1 MSMPIMGVPDKK
13 QTKFNVYTIE
23 ECIHRSDAK
32 DTVLFDEGATYKGE
46 FKDGKRH
53 GQGILKDADGKV
65 IYEGEWK
72 DDKPD
77 GKGTI
82 TNPRSVC
89 KKSIKRK
96 FVKGDYV
103 HKISDECEECKNNK
117 IITMI
122 FAEEEKN

>member
-13 QTKFNVYTIE
+13 QRKFNVFTIE
-23 ECIHRSDAK
+23 ECGHGSK
-32 DTVLFDEGATYKGE
+32 DKNVKFEEGTKYEGE

-53 GQGILKDADGKV
+53 GQGILKDSAGKI

-82 TNPRSVC
+82 TIPDSSC

-96 FVKGDYV
+96 FVRGDYV
-103 HKISDECEECKNNK
+103 HKIIDECKECKNNK

-122 FAEEEKN
+122 FAEEEEKS

>member
-13 QTKFNVYTIE
+13 QRKFNVFTIE
-23 ECIHRSDAK
+23 ECGHGSK
-32 DTVLFDEGATYKGE
+32 DKNVKFEEGTKYEGE

-53 GQGILKDADGKV
+53 GQGILKDSDGKI

-82 TNPRSVC
+82 TIPNSSC

-103 HKISDECEECKNNK
+103 HKIIDECKECKNNK

-122 FAEEEKN
+122 FAEEEKS

>member
-1 MSMPIMGVPDKK
+1 MSMPIMVVPDKK
-13 QTKFNVYTIE
+13 QRKFKVYTIE
-23 ECIHRSDAK
+23 ECGHGKSDK
-32 DTVLFDEGATYKGE
+32 GTKYEGE

-53 GQGILKDADGKV
+53 GQGTLKDSDDKLV
-65 IYEGEWK
+65 YYGEWK
-72 DDKPD
+72 DDKPN

-82 TNPRSVC
+82 TIPDIAC

-103 HKISDECEECKNNK
+103 HKIIDECKECKNNK

-122 FAEEEKN
+122 FAEEEKS